1 MDSVDYELSR
11 EINGYENDKRM
22 TKRAIQSEQVKWKEK
37 LMNEMGRDIDAVTSG
52 KVKVKLSFKE
62 KIHYKIRR
70 IKEFFNGRT

>member
-11 EINGYENDKRM
+11 EIKGYENDKRM
-22 TKRAIQSEQVKWKEK
+22 TERAIQSEQLKWKER
-37 LMNEMGRDIDAVTSG
+37 LMNGMGKDIDNVTSG

-62 KIHYKIRR
+62 KMHYKIRK